1 MSPPFLLPFFGE
13 ARGITALFIMGNLP
27 EAALSAPSLLNTYIP
42 VLVMAG
48 VAILLA
54 GVLIGLSHILGPKR
68 PTPQKLAPYECGV
81 TPIGSA
87 RERFPIKFYLIAM
100 LFIIFDI
107 ETVFL
112 YPWAVTYR
120 HSGSMILFNLVEM
133 LVFVIILFVGYYY
146 VWKRGAFEWDS

>member
-1 MSPPFLLPFFGE
+1 
-13 ARGITALFIMGNLP
+13 MGTLP
-27 EAALSAPSLLNTYIP
+27 EAAASAPSLLNTYIP

-133 LVFVIILFVGYYY
+133 LVFVVILFVGYYY

>member
-1 MSPPFLLPFFGE
+1 ME
-13 ARGITALFIMGNLP
+13 TLP
-27 EAALSAPSLLNTYIP
+27 EAATSAPSLLNTYIP

-48 VAILLA
+48 VAVLLA
-54 GVLIGLSHILGPKR
+54 GVLIGLSYILGPKR

-133 LVFVIILFVGYYY
+133 LVFVVILFVGYYY
-146 VWKRGAFEWDS
+146 VWKRGAFEWDT